1 VRGVF
6 LGGSMNA
13 ICELKAKVTEQTH
26 DDFLIAAKHLGF
38 TSRSEFLRYLVE
50 RELYG
55 ISSQLQ
61 ITRIPGAYTG
71 QDSQK
76 V

>member
-1 VRGVF
+1 M
-6 LGGSMNA
+6 SA
-13 ICELKAKVTEQTH
+13 DCELKAKVTEQTH

-38 TSRSEFLRYLVE
+38 SSRSEFLRYLIE

-61 ITRIPGAYTG
+61 ITRIPGAYIG
-71 QDSQK
+71 QEKQ
-76 V
+76 

>member
-1 VRGVF
+1 MTVD
-6 LGGSMNA
+6 
-13 ICELKAKVTEQTH
+13 CEIKAKVTEQEH

-38 TSRSEFLRYLVE
+38 STRSEFLRYLIR

-61 ITRIPGAYTG
+61 ITRVPGALTG
-71 QDSQK
+71 HEK
-76 V
+76 

>member
-1 VRGVF
+1 M
-6 LGGSMNA
+6 SA
-13 ICELKAKVTEQTH
+13 DCELKAKVTEQTH

-38 TSRSEFLRYLVE
+38 SSRSEFLRYLIE

-61 ITRIPGAYTG
+61 ITRIPGAYIG
-71 QDSQK
+71 PEKQ
-76 V
+76 

>member
-1 VRGVF
+1 M
-6 LGGSMNA
+6 SNDT
-13 ICELKAKVTEQTH
+13 ELKCKVAESVH

-38 TSRSEFLRYLVE
+38 SSRSEFLRYLVE

-61 ITRIPGAYTG
+61 ITRIPGAFTG
-71 QDSQK
+71 QK
-76 V
+76 NGEIWR

>member
-1 VRGVF
+1 
-6 LGGSMNA
+6 MND
-13 ICELKAKVTEQTH
+13 CELKAKVTEKTH

-55 ISSQLQ
+55 ISAQLQ

-76 V
+76 T

>member
-1 VRGVF
+1 MTVD
-6 LGGSMNA
+6 
-13 ICELKAKVTEQTH
+13 CELKAKVTEQEH

-38 TSRSEFLRYLVE
+38 HSRSEFLRYLIR

-61 ITRIPGAYTG
+61 ITRISGALKG
-71 QDSQK
+71 QES
-76 V
+76 

>member
-1 VRGVF
+1 M
-6 LGGSMNA
+6 SNDT
-13 ICELKAKVTEQTH
+13 ELKCKVEESVH

-38 TSRSEFLRYLVE
+38 SSRSEFLRYLVE

-61 ITRIPGAYTG
+61 ITRIPGAFTG
-71 QDSQK
+71 QK
-76 V
+76 NNEIGR